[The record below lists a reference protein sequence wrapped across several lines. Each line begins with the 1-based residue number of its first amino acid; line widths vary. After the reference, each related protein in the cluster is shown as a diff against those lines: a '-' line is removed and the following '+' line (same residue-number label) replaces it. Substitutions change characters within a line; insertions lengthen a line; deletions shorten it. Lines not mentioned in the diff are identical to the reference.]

1 MAGIKHRV
9 LIVSNGHGE
18 DLLGVLFA
26 TALQRQDN
34 SLHVDAFPVVGDGG
48 AYRGADI
55 GVVGIQK
62 AMPSGGFLRQGIK
75 PLLADIRAGF
85 IQLTRRQIRWLRQ
98 HSDAYTW
105 VVAMGDIYPLW
116 LCGRYVK
123 RPFVFFPTAK
133 SDYIRPHNKLEI
145 SWMKRWPLA
154 VFTRDQIT
162 AESLQHH
169 GIQATYHGNMMMDAL
184 QKSEKPLPGDG
195 RFIAILPGSREEA
208 YNNAKLLLQAVQRLS
223 PSYSY
228 AVALAGELDA
238 YRFGQ
243 KVRYGGWTW
252 QAADEDSKQEIGL
265 QGTLHWQERTVFLYK
280 GRFADI
286 LHKADAVLGM
296 AGTANEQA
304 VGLGKPVITCA
315 GEGPQFTAAFVTAQR
330 KLLGESVL
338 VTQSAPDALA
348 EGVQRVFRDPEL
360 YERMAAVGTERMGE
374 TGAANRL
381 ARYCLRLEELSQ

>member
-1 MAGIKHRV
+1 
-9 LIVSNGHGE
+9 
-18 DLLGVLFA
+18 
-26 TALQRQDN
+26 
-34 SLHVDAFPVVGDGG
+34 
-48 AYRGADI
+48 
-55 GVVGIQK
+55 
-62 AMPSGGFLRQGIK
+62 
-75 PLLADIRAGF
+75 
-85 IQLTRRQIRWLRQ
+85 
-98 HSDAYTW
+98 
-105 VVAMGDIYPLW
+105 MGDIYPLW
-116 LCGRYVK
+116 LCRRYVK
-123 RPFVFFPTAK
+123 RTFVFFPTAK
-133 SDYIRPHNKLEI
+133 YDYIRPHNKLEI
-145 SWMKRWPLA
+145 ACMKLWPLA

-348 EGVQRVFRDPEL
+348 EGVQRV
-360 YERMAAVGTERMGE
+360 
-374 TGAANRL
+374 
-381 ARYCLRLEELSQ
+381 LREDR